1 MSIKTVKKIHNP
13 KTNAY
18 DENYL
23 MLYRDDNKEI
33 CVPIN
38 TDHRYYR
45 EIQEWVAEGNTIEDA
60 D

>member
-1 MSIKTVKKIHNP
+1 
-13 KTNAY
+13 
-18 DENYL
+18 
-23 MLYRDDNKEI
+23 MLYRHDNKEI

-45 EIQEWVAEGNTIEDA
+45 EIQEWVAKGNTIEDA